1 MVEPVARIGHIG
13 RMPLHEA
20 VRRAHV
26 AFQLPLLPPPLL
38 HGGPSGHLV
47 KHRLFGAHPLQAR
60 GSCGVPGT
68 FAGHPLHVT
77 PVGVVVGEAV
87 EEVGAVDNPPQIGVV
102 TPVLALLHG
111 AETPAA
117 VHQRVKAQRVGAL
130 AQMRIDDQLPV
141 EVLQGLRHRDDE
153 IDVDL
158 SVALDEVAAVRR
170 RDDHL
175 LDGHR
180 HHLLARRRIH
190 GYGGQKELCSV
201 LFAEGDDLRGACG
214 IRGGAF
220 QGLRTIRSREVHA
233 DFGIAVGQPADPPAT
248 GQQGHAQEGRGRTI
262 PPSAPF
268 HLTEKTSLHS
278 RAVSTAPLTST
289 VKTRRLPPGEVCTC
303 RSTSVAS
310 SIQLS

>member
-1 MVEPVARIGHIG
+1 M
-13 RMPLHEA
+13 
-20 VRRAHV
+20 
-26 AFQLPLLPPPLL
+26 
-38 HGGPSGHLV
+38 
-47 KHRLFGAHPLQAR
+47 
-60 GSCGVPGT
+60 
-68 FAGHPLHVT
+68 
-77 PVGVVVGEAV
+77 VGEAV

-158 SVALDEVAAVRR
+158 AVALDEVAAVRR

-233 DFGIAVGQPADPPAT
+233 DFGITVGQPADPPAT
-248 GQQGHAQEGRGRTI
+248 GQKGPDDKGRRRV
-262 PPSAPF
+262 SQPF
-268 HLTEKTSLHS
+268 TPYHHTEKASLHS

-289 VKTRRLPPGEVCTC
+289 VKTRRLPPGEV
-303 RSTSVAS
+303 
-310 SIQLS
+310 